1 MQQEDLLTFT
11 KIADSTE
18 DLLTGV
24 FDHFRKRPLAE
35 VEFAVGPV
43 DGFDEFLHA
52 VTVPSTRS
60 ILR

>member
-1 MQQEDLLTFT
+1 
-11 KIADSTE
+11 
-18 DLLTGV
+18 
-24 FDHFRKRPLAE
+24 LAE

-60 ILR
+60 ILRQPLGGIPGSCE